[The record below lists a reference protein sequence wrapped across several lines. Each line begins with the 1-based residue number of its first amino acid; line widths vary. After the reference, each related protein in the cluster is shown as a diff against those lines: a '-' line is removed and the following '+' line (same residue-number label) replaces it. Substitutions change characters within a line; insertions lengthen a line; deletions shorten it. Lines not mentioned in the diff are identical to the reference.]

1 MIKMFK
7 NKYIEKALK
16 MLDASPLK
24 VTEQRIAMVNLLF
37 KNGAA
42 HFTADD
48 IYEEV
53 SKKKIKISL
62 ATIYNCLNQFKEFGM
77 IKAIKISSDKIYFDT
92 NLEDHHHFFCIKS
105 SRLIDVETNKVK
117 ISKLPKLPRGKKL
130 KSIEVII
137 NISD

>member
-1 MIKMFK
+1 M
-7 NKYIEKALK
+7 
-16 MLDASPLK
+16 
-24 VTEQRIAMVNLLF
+24 
-37 KNGAA
+37 
-42 HFTADD
+42 
-48 IYEEV
+48 
-53 SKKKIKISL
+53 

>member
-1 MIKMFK
+1 MYK
-7 NKYIEKALK
+7 NQYIEKALK
-16 MLDASPLK
+16 MLEASPLK
-24 VTEQRIAMVNLLF
+24 VTEQRVAMVNLLF

-48 IYEEV
+48 VYEEV
-53 SKKKIKISL
+53 NKNKIKISL
-62 ATIYNCLNQFKEFGM
+62 ATIYNCLNQFKELGI
-77 IKAIKISSDKIYFDT
+77 IKAIKVTTDKIYFDT

-117 ISKLPKLPRGKKL
+117 ISKLPKLPRGKKF

-137 NISD
+137 NITD

>member
-1 MIKMFK
+1 MRK
-7 NKYIEKALK
+7 NKYIKKALE
-16 MLDASPLK
+16 MLQASPLK

-42 HFTADD
+42 HLTADD